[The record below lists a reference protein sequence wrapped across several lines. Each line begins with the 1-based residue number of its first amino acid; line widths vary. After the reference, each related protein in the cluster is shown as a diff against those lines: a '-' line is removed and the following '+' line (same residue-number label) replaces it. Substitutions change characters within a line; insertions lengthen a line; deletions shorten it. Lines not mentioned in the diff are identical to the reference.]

1 MSKSSVLKTLAMV
14 VTVAV
19 GAAAA
24 PLNGSLVLT
33 TVSSSINGSNLSD
46 STLITPTGFIFNPT
60 PPPVVLLVTPGVVTG
75 VGTGDY
81 VPVPFLTFGT
91 GGVVDL
97 LNINSYSLILD
108 GDVGA
113 FAASVGQIISQ
124 SANYL
129 DVLYAGTFFPGST
142 GPLAAFDPSPTS
154 VRVSLNYSGGSVSYA
169 GTLASPPE
177 GFVPEPATYV
187 LIGAGLL
194 SLFALRRRHV

>member
-1 MSKSSVLKTLAMV
+1 MAKSSVFLALAV
-14 VTVAV
+14 AVTVAV

-60 PPPVVLLVTPGVVTG
+60 PPPVVILVTPGVVTG
-75 VGTGDY
+75 VGAGDY

-97 LNINSYSLILD
+97 LNINSYALIFD

-124 SANYL
+124 SANFL
-129 DVLYAGTFFPGST
+129 DVLYTGTFFPGLT
-142 GPLAAFDPSPTS
+142 GPLATFDPSPTS

-169 GTLASPPE
+169 ATLASPPE
-177 GFVPEPATYV
+177 EVIPEPGTYA

-194 SLFALRRRHV
+194 SLFALRQRRA

>member
-1 MSKSSVLKTLAMV
+1 MSKSSVLLTLAMV

-33 TVSSSINGSNLSD
+33 TVSSTINGTDLAD

-60 PPPVVLLVTPGVVTG
+60 PPPTVILVTPGVVTG
-75 VGTGDY
+75 VGAGDY
-81 VPVPFLTFGT
+81 AAVPFLTFGT

-97 LNINSYSLILD
+97 LNINSFGLIFD
-108 GDVGA
+108 ADVGA

-124 SANYL
+124 STNFL
-129 DVLYAGTFFPGST
+129 DVLYTGTFFPGPT
-142 GPLAAFDPSPTS
+142 GPLASFEPSPTS

-169 GTLASPPE
+169 ATLASPPE
-177 GFVPEPATYV
+177 EFIPEPGTYV

-194 SLFALRRRHV
+194 SLFAVRRRQA

>member
-1 MSKSSVLKTLAMV
+1 MALTVGLGV
-14 VTVAV
+14 V
-19 GAAAA
+19 AA

-33 TVSSSINGSNLSD
+33 TVSSSLNGSDLSD

-60 PPPVVLLVTPGVVTG
+60 PPPIAILLTPGVNTG
-75 VGTGDY
+75 VGVGDY
-81 VPVPFLTFGT
+81 TAVPFLTFGT

-97 LNINSYSLILD
+97 VNINSYALIFD

-113 FAASVGQIISQ
+113 FAASIGQIISQ
-124 SANYL
+124 SANFL
-129 DVLYAGTFFPGST
+129 DVLYTGTFFPGPT

-154 VRVSLNYSGGSVSYA
+154 VRISLNLSGGSVSYS

-177 GFVPEPATYV
+177 EFIPEPGTYA

-194 SLFALRRRHV
+194 SLFALRRRHA